1 MSRQPLVNAHGF
13 ALANVLVFA
22 ALALLA
28 WTVGYR
34 KLMILMRA
42 EETVVLGTDAPSPG
56 PALARAMSLLRSGSP
71 PGDNYRCDIAIT
83 SGDGH
88 TTTFALTYTRVG
100 AVADRTW
107 SVSATPG
114 GADTQCPEAFG

>member
-1 MSRQPLVNAHGF
+1 MSRQPLVNANGF

-34 KLMILMRA
+34 KLMTLMRA
-42 EETVVLGTDAPSPG
+42 EETVVLGTDASPPA
-56 PALARAMSLLRSGSP
+56 PALARALSLLRNGSP
-71 PGDNYRCDIAIT
+71 PGNYSCSTVIT
-83 SGDGH
+83 SADSQ
-88 TTTFALTYTRVG
+88 TTTFTLTYTQVG
-100 AVADRTW
+100 DPAQRTW

-114 GADTQCPEAFG
+114 SADSQCPGAFG

>member
-1 MSRQPLVNAHGF
+1 MSRQPLTNANGF

-34 KLMILMRA
+34 KLMTLVRA
-42 EETVVLGTDAPSPG
+42 EETVVLGTEAPSPG
-56 PALARAMSLLRSGSP
+56 PALARAMSLLRNGSP
-71 PGDNYRCDIAIT
+71 PTGNYLCYTVIT
-83 SGDGH
+83 GEDGE
-88 TTTFALTYTRVG
+88 TTTFKLTYTRVG
-100 AVADRTW
+100 DPAQHTW

-114 GADTQCPEAFG
+114 SADTQCPGAFS